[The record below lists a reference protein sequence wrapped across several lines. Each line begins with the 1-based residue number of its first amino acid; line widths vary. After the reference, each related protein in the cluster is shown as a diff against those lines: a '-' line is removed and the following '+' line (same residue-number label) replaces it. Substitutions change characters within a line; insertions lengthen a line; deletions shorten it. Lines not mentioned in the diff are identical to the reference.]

1 MIYPALI
8 ILLSIGFH
16 APSVTPGPSGS
27 AMSAA
32 HTVQQPV
39 SPFGDTRRIILEKAE
54 EALEKHFDAHS
65 YRFQLSARWI
75 PRKVLRLD
83 PDDIKAV
90 ELEGRVERYTNFQ
103 VRCRARGAD
112 HEVQVQLAVKM
123 EQKVP
128 VTNRRITSGEVV
140 SKEDFSSQWA
150 SVSKIDVRLINEIDQ
165 LAGKTVRTTL
175 LPGQPVRKS
184 DISTEYLIE
193 AGDMVTLIFEKKGI
207 SVKLTGE
214 ARQNGAKEEE
224 IKVYSN
230 ETRRK
235 YLGKVIGPGV
245 VKWKK
250 TL

>member
-1 MIYPALI
+1 MGYLALI
-8 ILLSIGFH
+8 ILW
-16 APSVTPGPSGS
+16 SVFFNVSALDAGRSGRVI
-27 AMSAA
+27 SAA
-32 HTVQQPV
+32 YQAQQLTKDNNTKRV
-39 SPFGDTRRIILEKAE
+39 ILEKAE
-54 EALEKHFDAHS
+54 AALKKHFNPKTH
-65 YRFQLSARWI
+65 RFRLSARWI
-75 PRKVLRLD
+75 PQKVLRLE
-83 PDDIKAV
+83 PEKIKAV
-90 ELEGRVERYTNFQ
+90 ELQGRVERYTNFRVICQ
-103 VRCRARGAD
+103 ARGAR

-140 SKEDFSSQWA
+140 TKEDFSFRWA
-150 SVSKIDVRLINEIDQ
+150 SVSNIDDRLVSELER

-193 AGDMVTLIFEKKGI
+193 AGDMVTLIFEKQGI

-214 ARQNGAKEEE
+214 ARQSGAKDDE
-224 IKVYSN
+224 IKIYSN

-245 VKWKK
+245 AKWKK